1 MAGNKALE
9 KFKNSKVPKR
19 GTTTTTAEV
28 PIYQEP
34 NTHSK
39 IIGTIKKNEIIN
51 WISKSICDEREWIR
65 CDNKN
70 NFGYIISGE
79 MDGTCNIN
87 MDFIKEKKEEK
98 YSKNESI
105 LSQEENEYGQN
116 ALNEILE
123 EDEKKVENN
132 NDDDY
137 SNSTSFG
144 NNSNNFDI
152 FDKNDEECNKIF
164 ESQNEIVFEP
174 KEENILNEEN
184 LHNLYFEGD
193 ISYLDK
199 LKKENNK
206 LSKDILNMMEK
217 DQEKKINVSQAIDSI
232 SDILPENNKF
242 FGNKESLLNIIDS
255 NNEGKLKNN
264 LNEWKEIYNFFA
276 KINSKINFIADVL
289 KEIKGTFRI
298 TDGLY
303 NGDNI
308 SFKYYESSWKGGSKA
323 KIKTHDF
330 PKIGK
335 NISKVTGK
343 ISRVNDLKDFYI
355 AIKEDGYKFGDKT
368 IVTAGEKLGK
378 WGGTKYGIKYGVKI
392 GVKIGSLIPFHPL
405 ATRLIGGIIGGIVGG
420 FIGSFTGRKGGE
432 FVVDIKNDKTE
443 DIKEE

>member
-174 KEENILNEEN
+174 KEENIFNEEN

-206 LSKDILNMMEK
+206 LSKDILNIMEK
-217 DQEKKINVSQAIDSI
+217 DQEKK
-232 SDILPENNKF
+232 K
-242 FGNKESLLNIIDS
+242 K
-255 NNEGKLKNN
+255 
-264 LNEWKEIYNFFA
+264 
-276 KINSKINFIADVL
+276 
-289 KEIKGTFRI
+289 
-298 TDGLY
+298 
-303 NGDNI
+303 
-308 SFKYYESSWKGGSKA
+308 
-323 KIKTHDF
+323 
-330 PKIGK
+330 
-335 NISKVTGK
+335 
-343 ISRVNDLKDFYI
+343 
-355 AIKEDGYKFGDKT
+355 
-368 IVTAGEKLGK
+368 
-378 WGGTKYGIKYGVKI
+378 
-392 GVKIGSLIPFHPL
+392 
-405 ATRLIGGIIGGIVGG
+405 
-420 FIGSFTGRKGGE
+420 
-432 FVVDIKNDKTE
+432 
-443 DIKEE
+443 